1 MSGMKILIV
10 EDEEKLRNS
19 LKRGLEEQGF
29 LVDVAQNGLEG
40 KKMAFGN
47 DYSVI
52 VSDIIMP
59 QATGMQMLCA
69 LRQNNVNTPI
79 LMLTALGMV
88 EEKVQV
94 YEAGAD
100 DYLTKPFDFRELLVR
115 IKALIKRQPQKPE
128 IQNCELKYAG
138 ISLNPLT
145 KSVTRDGNN
154 IFLTPKEF
162 DLLHYFMQ
170 YPDKVI
176 TKNELLSNIWDL
188 DFETNTNVLEVYI
201 NFLRNKIDKDYEDK
215 VINTLPRIGYIFTNN
230 ATKS

>member
-69 LRQNNVNTPI
+69 LRQNNVNTPV
-79 LMLTALGMV
+79 LMLTAPWNGGRKGTGV
-88 EEKVQV
+88 
-94 YEAGAD
+94 
-100 DYLTKPFDFRELLVR
+100 
-115 IKALIKRQPQKPE
+115 
-128 IQNCELKYAG
+128 
-138 ISLNPLT
+138 
-145 KSVTRDGNN
+145 
-154 IFLTPKEF
+154 
-162 DLLHYFMQ
+162 
-170 YPDKVI
+170 
-176 TKNELLSNIWDL
+176 
-188 DFETNTNVLEVYI
+188 
-201 NFLRNKIDKDYEDK
+201 
-215 VINTLPRIGYIFTNN
+215 
-230 ATKS
+230 

>member
-215 VINTLPRIGYIFTNN
+215 VINTLPRIRYIFANN

>member
-1 MSGMKILIV
+1 MKILIV

-69 LRQNNVNTPI
+69 LRQNNVNTPV

-215 VINTLPRIGYIFTNN
+215 VINTLPLSLIHI
-230 ATKS
+230 